1 MGRIFQVEVEVPHGL
16 HAGDKF
22 VINVEQPSVAT
33 TKKTRLANIPL
44 EQLTLE
50 QLKRELINARSML
63 YKAQA
68 RGDEKK
74 LVEATKRVNRVAEE
88 LAKRNGTSLFKE
100 INAPIGLFEDENV
113 SM

>member
-1 MGRIFQVEVEVPHGL
+1 MGRTFQIEVEVPHGL
-16 HAGDKF
+16 QAGDKF
-22 VINVEQPSVAT
+22 VIDVEQPLVPKV
-33 TKKTRLANIPL
+33 KKTRLANIPL
-44 EQLTLE
+44 EQMTVE

-74 LVEATKRVNRVAEE
+74 LVEATKRVNRAASE
-88 LAKRNGTSLFKE
+88 LAKRNGTTLFE
-100 INAPIGLFEDENV
+100 EVNAPIGLFDEDV

>member
-1 MGRIFQVEVEVPHGL
+1 MGRTFQIEVEVPHGL
-16 HAGDKF
+16 QAGDKF
-22 VINVEQPSVAT
+22 VIDVEQPLVPKV
-33 TKKTRLANIPL
+33 KKTRLANIPL
-44 EQLTLE
+44 EQMTIE

-74 LVEATKRVNRVAEE
+74 LVEATKRVNRAAGE
-88 LAKRNGTSLFKE
+88 LAKRNGTTLFE
-100 INAPIGLFEDENV
+100 EVNAPIGLFDEDV

>member
-1 MGRIFQVEVEVPHGL
+1 MGRTFQIEVEVPHGL
-16 HAGDKF
+16 QAGDKF
-22 VINVEQPSVAT
+22 VIDVEQPLVPKV
-33 TKKTRLANIPL
+33 KKTRLANIPL
-44 EQLTLE
+44 EQMTVE

-74 LVEATKRVNRVAEE
+74 LVEAT
-88 LAKRNGTSLFKE
+88 
-100 INAPIGLFEDENV
+100 PIGLFDEDV

>member
-1 MGRIFQVEVEVPHGL
+1 MGRTFQIEVEVPHGL
-16 HAGDKF
+16 QAGDKF
-22 VINVEQPSVAT
+22 VIDVEQPLVPKV
-33 TKKTRLANIPL
+33 KKTRLANIPL
-44 EQLTLE
+44 EQMNE

-74 LVEATKRVNRVAEE
+74 LVEATKRVNRAAGE
-88 LAKRNGTSLFKE
+88 LAKRNGTTLFE
-100 INAPIGLFEDENV
+100 EVNAPIGLFDEDV

>member
-1 MGRIFQVEVEVPHGL
+1 MGRTFQVEVEVPHGL

-22 VINVEQPSVAT
+22 IINVEQPAVAT

-44 EQLTLE
+44 GQMTYE
-50 QLKRELINARSML
+50 QLKRELVNARSML

-74 LVEATKRVNRVAEE
+74 LLEATKRVNRVAEE
-88 LAKRNGTSLFKE
+88 LAQRNGTTLFE
-100 INAPIGLFEDENV
+100 EVNAPIGLFEDENV
-113 SM
+113 PM

>member
-1 MGRIFQVEVEVPHGL
+1 MGRTFQIEVEVPHGL
-16 HAGDKF
+16 QAGDKF
-22 VINVEQPSVAT
+22 VIDIEQPLVPKV
-33 TKKTRLANIPL
+33 KKTRLANIPL
-44 EQLTLE
+44 DQMTIE

-74 LVEATKRVNRVAEE
+74 LVEATKRVNRAASE
-88 LAKRNGTSLFKE
+88 LAKRNGTTLFE
-100 INAPIGLFEDENV
+100 EVNAPIGLFDEDV